1 MKQILLLSLIFI
13 LTSCINE
20 TKFNIT
26 GCEYKV
32 EGNMFSSK
40 KEITILSNYS
50 PMDIYAIILEES
62 INGNLKKDL
71 LIKLPSTNIKYI
83 SQKDVRYICKYGKTI
98 NYEDNI
104 FTKLKKISILS
115 ERIKDY
121 KIK

>member
-1 MKQILLLSLIFI
+1 MKKILLLLLILI

-32 EGNMFSSK
+32 EGDMFSSK
-40 KEITILSNYS
+40 KEITILGNYS
-50 PMDIYAIILEES
+50 PMDIYIIILEES

-71 LIKLPSTNIKYI
+71 LIKLSSTNIKYI
-83 SQKDVRYICKYGKTI
+83 SEKDVRYICKYGETI
-98 NYEDNI
+98 NYGDDI

-115 ERIKDY
+115 NRIYNYENK
-121 KIK
+121 